1 MNGSEHVDV
10 ASCDMFLHF
19 RCRCPLYS
27 DLQVI
32 HDVAV
37 QEEGIK
43 AKKIVQAENPDIE
56 LKYDPTQPVGLP
68 H

>member
-1 MNGSEHVDV
+1 MAVSCGVILDSDV
-10 ASCDMFLHF
+10 LYFH
-19 RCRCPLYS
+19 CRCPLYS
-27 DLQVI
+27 DLEVI

-43 AKKIVQAENPDIE
+43 AKKEVQAQNPDIE
-56 LKYDPTQPVGLP
+56 LKYDPTESSGTP